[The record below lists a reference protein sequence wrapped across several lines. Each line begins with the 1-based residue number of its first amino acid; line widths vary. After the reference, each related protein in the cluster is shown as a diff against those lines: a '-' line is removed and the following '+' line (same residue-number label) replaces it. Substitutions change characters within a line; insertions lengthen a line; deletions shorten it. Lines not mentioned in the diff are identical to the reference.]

1 MAGIRGRSGRPGNQN
16 AFRYGLA
23 GILQCRADGVLNPAE
38 QSVREEI
45 LSGLLSDKRAATQIG
60 TTMRVLAETIASDIS
75 LLVVQSRDRR
85 TTERGAVSVWQ
96 LSKSSFLV
104 NLGPKMLPD
113 PFRNPTQCSLR
124 RKIKSSTEASYGRA
138 RRRRIR
144 T

>member
-16 AFRYGLA
+16 AFSHGLA
-23 GILQCRADGVLNPAE
+23 GIAQPCADGVLNPAE

-85 TTERGAVSVWQ
+85 DTERGAVSVWQ

-104 NLGPKMLPD
+104 NLGPKMLPG
-113 PFRNPTQCSLR
+113 PFRTSTQCSLA
-124 RKIKSSTEASYGRA
+124 RK
-138 RRRRIR
+138 
-144 T
+144 